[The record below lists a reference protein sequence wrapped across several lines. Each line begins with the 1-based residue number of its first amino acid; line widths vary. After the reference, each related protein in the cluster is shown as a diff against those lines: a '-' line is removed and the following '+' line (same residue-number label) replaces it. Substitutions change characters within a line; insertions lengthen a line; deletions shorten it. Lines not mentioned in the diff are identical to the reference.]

1 VLLAAPSNESKGV
14 TRATNAKPP
23 YHDSRMAASGI
34 FRSWQQTIY
43 DLRFRASVRIVGDL
57 IWWYCRLRKC
67 GDSVDERFIELLARG
82 ERSDYN
88 FVDSKSAAPVPS
100 ALFGGS
106 R

>member
-14 TRATNAKPP
+14 TRATNAKQP
-23 YHDSRMAASGI
+23 YHDLRIAASEI
-34 FRSWQQTIY
+34 FRCGQQTTY
-43 DLRFRASVRIVGDL
+43 DSRRRTCIRTLGNL
-57 IWWYCRLRKC
+57 IQRYCRLRKFT
-67 GDSVDERFIELLARG
+67 VDLSERFIELLARG

-88 FVDSKSAAPVPS
+88 FVDNKSAPSVPS